1 MRKIGFEG
9 CKLISALA
17 QGGLRI
23 PKFFSHV
30 FDRKFG
36 ASSYSLSSNNQSH
49 ASSNTVHILGGGVCT
64 RFSPT
69 PGNSKKVLSPAYSQ
83 KFFLNVL
90 IYLII
95 FLFIS
100 SALK

>member
-1 MRKIGFEG
+1 MREIGFEG

-36 ASSYSLSSNNQSH
+36 VSSYSLSSNNLFY
-49 ASSNTVHILGGGVCT
+49 ASSNTVRILGRGVCT

-69 PGNSKKVLSPAYSQ
+69 PGNSKNVLSPSYSQ
-83 KFFLNVL
+83 KFFLNAFICL
-90 IYLII
+90 RIL
-95 FLFIS
+95 LFVS